1 MNDNEPIFMKILRW
15 LGLFEKRPISK
26 SEMCKHAKDVCNH
39 NCDSC
44 AWAERKNK

>member
-1 MNDNEPIFMKILRW
+1 MNGKEPIIIKILRW

-26 SEMCKHAKDVCNH
+26 SEMCKQAQDVCNH

-44 AWAERKNK
+44 AWADRKEE